1 MRARMD
7 ARCVCKSVY
16 TRECVSHVYESV
28 YTTLC
33 VEDYACIYIYIYIDV
48 GTHVLYMCV
57 CVCIYILT
65 YILIDMYMNAC
76 LYK

>member
-33 VEDYACIYIYIYIDV
+33 VEDY
-48 GTHVLYMCV
+48 
-57 CVCIYILT
+57 VCIYISMWVRMYCTCVCMYLYA
-65 YILIDMYMNAC
+65 YIHTHIYVHECMIV
-76 LYK
+76 